1 MIEFDKS
8 ELMNEYVQKQNR
20 MIGELVNKNLMLEA
34 QLAVAQRIIEQQ
46 KAKGESSEVDNTQAY
61 N

>member
-46 KAKGESSEVDNTQAY
+46 KAKGESSDRKSVV
-61 N
+61 

>member
-61 N
+61 K